1 MLGWGGLGGDV
12 CQARCRIQ
20 GQAGCDDR
28 AVLGGLLGAVV
39 QLCLELGA
47 VGLTSPP
54 RLHSEGLCD
63 RGPTYSCL
71 FFPCLTAL
79 TLKIILTLLG

>member
-1 MLGWGGLGGDV
+1 MGMCV
-12 CQARCRIQ
+12 RQ
-20 GQAGCDDR
+20 GAGSKGRQGVMTEPGRTAGSCGPALPGAGCCR
-28 AVLGGLLGAVV
+28 SHL
-39 QLCLELGA
+39 
-47 VGLTSPP
+47 PP